1 MKDQQIIDCF
11 SELGAR
17 LRDLANSDD
26 PVLENAYLHNNW
38 FTTDNVKLNL
48 LNWADALDEKSVA
61 EWLGTYEIVDRN
73 WKKVVGIVM
82 AGNIPLVGFH
92 DLLCS
97 LAAGYR
103 CKIKLSSNDE
113 ILLGWVIREI
123 GSISHELG
131 DKIEVA
137 ERIENVDRVIAT
149 GSNNTSRYFEY
160 YFRDVPHVIRK
171 NRTSIAILN
180 GNESQE
186 DLKGLG
192 NDIFSFF
199 GLGCRNVSKIY
210 VPAGYDFEPLFHA
223 FRDHEE
229 IINHNKYANNY
240 TYHKSIFLM
249 NITPH
254 LDTGFLLLKE
264 DEKLHAPLSSCFY
277 QHYENIEDL
286 VEKLKSVEND
296 IQCIASNES
305 IEGAIALR
313 STQKNSLKTYA
324 DNIDVMAFLSA
335 INI

>member
-1 MKDQQIIDCF
+1 MKYEQIIAIF
-11 SELGAR
+11 SELGSRMRA
-17 LRDLANSDD
+17 LANSDD
-26 PVLENAYLHNNW
+26 PVLGNAYLHNNW

-48 LNWADALDEKSVA
+48 INWANALA
-61 EWLGTYEIVDRN
+61 ENEVIAWLDTYDVKERD
-73 WKKVVGIVM
+73 WKKVLGIVM

-92 DLLCS
+92 DLLCG

-103 CKIKLSSNDE
+103 CKIKLSSSDE
-113 ILLGWVIREI
+113 ILMGWVIKEI
-123 GSISHELG
+123 GSISSELG
-131 DKIEVA
+131 DKIEAA
-137 ERIENVDRVIAT
+137 ERIEKVDRVIAT

-160 YFRDVPHVIRK
+160 YFRDIPHVIRK

-180 GNESQE
+180 GNESEE

-210 VPAGYDFEPLFHA
+210 VPVGYDFEPLFNV
-223 FRDHEE
+223 FREHED

-254 LDTGFLLLKE
+254 LDTGFLLMKE

-296 IQCIASNES
+296 IQCVASNES
-305 IEGAIALR
+305 IEGVVALG

-324 DNIDVMAFLSA
+324 DNSDVMAFLTS
-335 INI
+335 